1 MAFFEEEEI
10 EKFHL
15 PITGKNGKWKF
26 SLRGYVF
33 EGGIVRREK
42 FPKGVPRQAK

>member
-1 MAFFEEEEI
+1 MYDGFFEEEEI

-33 EGGIVRREK
+33 EGG
-42 FPKGVPRQAK
+42 